1 MAEAGKESAGVAL
14 PGGGTAQW
22 PLQRYGRFMPLGT
35 GEPAATGQD
44 AGTASAPAWKVFDS
58 NEESG
63 YLVLTIV
70 ISGHFFISQGQ
81 TLLEGFSLIGNK
93 NWLKIVR
100 RMDCLLFGTTIKNK
114 SRMFRVQ
121 FSGVSREQALE
132 RCCSCVQKLAQY
144 VTVQVPDGACVELRP
159 GPSPLTAGKSQRQ
172 DCAQRGP
179 PQPGELRGRLRGG
192 ACVAVLATEP
202 ALARRLPL
210 VFERAA
216 SAYPDHVSGSQN
228 SQEGTDH
235 EQTWAAAGGRGER
248 VGTEEPGDPAS
259 SPCPRPVPQNPE
271 KPGPRGPASRSASGG
286 RAPVSWLAQS
296 LLVSEELPPVYE
308 QSTWDAEELGPFL
321 RLCLMDQNFPAF
333 VEEVEKELKKL
344 TGLRN

>member
-1 MAEAGKESAGVAL
+1 MAEAGKEPAGLAL
-14 PGGGTAQW
+14 PGGGAAQW

-81 TLLEGFSLIGNK
+81 TLLEGFSLIGSK

-144 VTVQVPDGACVELRP
+144 VTVQVPDGACEELRP
-159 GPSPLTAGKSQRQ
+159 GPSPLTAGKSQGQ

-179 PQPGELRGRLRGG
+179 PQPGDGRWWLIHSTRPLTAATTESGEAG
-192 ACVAVLATEP
+192 AAWTSQQERF
-202 ALARRLPL
+202 RR
-210 VFERAA
+210 
-216 SAYPDHVSGSQN
+216 
-228 SQEGTDH
+228 
-235 EQTWAAAGGRGER
+235 
-248 VGTEEPGDPAS
+248 
-259 SPCPRPVPQNPE
+259 
-271 KPGPRGPASRSASGG
+271 KGPRE
-286 RAPVSWLAQS
+286 
-296 LLVSEELPPVYE
+296 LVSSVSPGVRGAAP
-308 QSTWDAEELGPFL
+308 
-321 RLCLMDQNFPAF
+321 
-333 VEEVEKELKKL
+333 
-344 TGLRN
+344 GL